1 MFNDN
6 FQKAT
11 ELRLCFNCLRPDHST
26 LSCNSSLYCRTC
38 NRRHHLLLHY
48 ERQTNPRA
56 NSPTPTHLSMDCEKD
71 VLLATAVV
79 TTFDSL
85 GNTQHIRILLDTGAT
100 RSFITE
106 RCVKLLGLQR
116 FKTNISVSGIT
127 AVSVGRTQGA
137 VEIII
142 QPLYHKQKIYMQTL
156 ILQKIT
162 NQLPS
167 T

>member
-1 MFNDN
+1 
-6 FQKAT
+6 
-11 ELRLCFNCLRPDHST
+11 
-26 LSCNSSLYCRTC
+26 
-38 NRRHHLLLHY
+38 
-48 ERQTNPRA
+48 
-56 NSPTPTHLSMDCEKD
+56 MDCEKD

-116 FKTNISVSGIT
+116 FKTNTSVSGIS

-142 QPLYHKQKIYMQTL
+142 QPLDH
-156 ILQKIT
+156 
-162 NQLPS
+162 
-167 T
+167 